1 MLDRKGW
8 ALDQWHALPADEQE
22 LWAAYEVQREQVID
36 QVGAS
41 MREKKDNEGRMVN
54 WTPEV
59 AAMVALERYA

>member
-8 ALDQWHALPADEQE
+8 TLDQFRALPADEQE
-22 LWAAYEVQREQVID
+22 LWVAYEVQREQVID

-41 MREKKDNEGRMVN
+41 MRAKKDDKGRAAN

-59 AAMVALERYA
+59 AAMVALERYT